1 MGVRAREKVLWF
13 FGQNTRVMVQNVVDV
28 GFFVSLVAGEDTGLT
43 CKVLEALPSLPFRY
57 TYNAIQC
64 LQIWPENHDDKVHDP
79 GRSQ

>member
-13 FGQNTRVMVQNVVDV
+13 FGQNIRVMEQNVVDV

-57 TYNAIQC
+57 TYIEKDILTNDECDADITMFSNKS
-64 LQIWPENHDDKVHDP
+64 IP
-79 GRSQ
+79 

>member
-28 GFFVSLVAGEDTGLT
+28 GFFVS

-57 TYNAIQC
+57 TYIEKDILTNYECDADITMFSNKS
-64 LQIWPENHDDKVHDP
+64 IP
-79 GRSQ
+79 